1 MGQRGSGGERG
12 RERGEIERKGEGE
25 RERRGEGGREE
36 AHDVRGQLT
45 GLFCL
50 LELAQI
56 KTQREEGSN
65 DISPS
70 LQYSS
75 SVSVFT
81 EKLPAGRHGEFY
93 NPFLAFMFVL

>member
-1 MGQRGSGGERG
+1 MGRG
-12 RERGEIERKGEGE
+12 RD
-25 RERRGEGGREE
+25 E

-65 DISPS
+65 DSNPS
-70 LQYSS
+70 LKYSS

-93 NPFLAFMFVL
+93 KPFLAFIFVL

>member
-1 MGQRGSGGERG
+1 MGRG
-12 RERGEIERKGEGE
+12 RD
-25 RERRGEGGREE
+25 E
-36 AHDVRGQLT
+36 AQDVRGQRT
-45 GLFCL
+45 GLFGL

-65 DISPS
+65 DSNPS
-70 LQYSS
+70 LKYSS

-93 NPFLAFMFVL
+93 KPFLAFIFVL